1 MCGLLSTS
9 ATLLKFLKDC
19 TSQYNFRFIFLSSN
33 GNIIKYDVS
42 DDDNVKN
49 DVSDD
54 DIDDNGDIVDDDDD
68 CDNDYLSIPLLFYLS
83 TITMFS
89 IYHHIYILKVRKLLR
104 TSSHVETFQIR

>member
-42 DDDNVKN
+42 DDDDVKN
-49 DVSDD
+49 DVSD
-54 DIDDNGDIVDDDDD
+54 DDNGDIVDDDDD
-68 CDNDYLSIPLLFYLS
+68 DCDKVDLSIPLLFYLS

-89 IYHHIYILKVRKLLR
+89 IYHHIYILKVRKLSR